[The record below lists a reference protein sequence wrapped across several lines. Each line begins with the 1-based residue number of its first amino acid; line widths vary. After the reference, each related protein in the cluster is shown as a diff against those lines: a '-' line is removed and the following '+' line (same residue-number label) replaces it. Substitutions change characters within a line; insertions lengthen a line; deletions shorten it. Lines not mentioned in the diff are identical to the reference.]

1 MSYCVHCGVELDPSL
16 SRCPLCKTPVLNP
29 NHREAVAVPTTYPQ
43 ENVSVVM
50 RKMRRMTALLL
61 TVIFMI
67 PTLVCPLCDFIITGQ
82 FTWSWY
88 VLISVPFAWLVSVPP
103 IILRHNTLLK
113 CTWIDYFSCNAF
125 LLVLNILSSPTQNW
139 YPTLALP
146 ITSFILLAVLLFTFL
161 FRKFDI
167 RPLTVVALS
176 LFMLGVLSI
185 WIECLLIAYNHTGRT
200 LIWSIPVFISC
211 TAVAVLLF
219 IISRMTRL
227 QALIRRKM
235 HL

>member
-16 SRCPLCKTPVLNP
+16 SRCPLCKTPVINP

-61 TVIFMI
+61 TVIFSI
-67 PTLVCPLCDFIITGQ
+67 PMLVCPLCDFIINGRL
-82 FTWSWY
+82 TWSCY
-88 VLISVPFAWLVSVPP
+88 VIISIAFAWLVSVPP
-103 IILRHNTLLK
+103 IVLRHNTLLK
-113 CTWIDYFSCNAF
+113 CTWIDYFSCNI
-125 LLVLNILSSPTQNW
+125 LLIVLNILSLPEQNW
-139 YPTLALP
+139 YVALGLP
-146 ITSFILLAVLLFTFL
+146 ITSFIAFVVLMFIFL

-167 RPLTVVALS
+167 RPLTVISLS
-176 LFMLGVLSI
+176 LLMSGILSV
-185 WIECLLIAYNHTGRT
+185 WIECLLISYNQTENT

-211 TAVAVLLF
+211 TAVSILLF
-219 IISRMTRL
+219 IISRMTHL